1 MKLKLFTI
9 ITICSLF
16 LSSCAAQNAAKTP
29 ADLVE
34 IRLPVGYIPNVQFAP
49 LYVAI
54 EKGFFRDAGLNVTID
69 YSMENDNAVL
79 LGTNAIQFSVISGE
93 QVLLARAQGLPLVYV
108 MAWYQ
113 QYPVAIVSKASSGI
127 KTVVELKGKKLGLPG
142 LYGASYI
149 GAIALLDSAGLSESD
164 VTLDSIGYNQV
175 EVLMADREDAVV
187 VYAANEPVQLENL
200 GQSISLL
207 KVSDAVD
214 LVANGLV
221 TNEKTLAENPK
232 LVNAM
237 VDATL
242 LGIKY
247 TMKHPDEAFEI
258 SIKYVENLAAADQAV
273 QKQVLL
279 NSIEQW
285 KSDQIGFSRSEAWD
299 NMQKILLKMGLLK
312 SSQDL
317 AGCFTNEFIVK

>member
-1 MKLKLFTI
+1 
-9 ITICSLF
+9 
-16 LSSCAAQNAAKTP
+16 
-29 ADLVE
+29 
-34 IRLPVGYIPNVQFAP
+34 
-49 LYVAI
+49 
-54 EKGFFRDAGLNVTID
+54 
-69 YSMENDNAVL
+69 
-79 LGTNAIQFSVISGE
+79 
-93 QVLLARAQGLPLVYV
+93 
-108 MAWYQ
+108 
-113 QYPVAIVSKASSGI
+113 
-127 KTVVELKGKKLGLPG
+127 
-142 LYGASYI
+142 
-149 GAIALLDSAGLSESD
+149 
-164 VTLDSIGYNQV
+164 
-175 EVLMADREDAVV
+175 MADREDAVV

-258 SIKYVENLAAADQAV
+258 SKKYVENLAAADQAV
-273 QKQVLL
+273 QKQELL